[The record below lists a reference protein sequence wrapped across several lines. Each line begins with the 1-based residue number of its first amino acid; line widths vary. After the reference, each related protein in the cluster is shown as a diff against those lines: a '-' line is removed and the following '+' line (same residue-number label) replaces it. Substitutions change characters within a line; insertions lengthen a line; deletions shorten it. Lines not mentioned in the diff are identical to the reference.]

1 MVHLNGKYGVEPA
14 GYVSQMWQ
22 IARSDGEKTYQ
33 VLVAQGATR
42 PSEEGAKWMD
52 TPPVVST
59 SHRCVRRRLERS
71 GFNHKKAGKGFEA

>member
-22 IARSDGEKTYQ
+22 IARSNGGKTYQ
-33 VLVAQGATR
+33 VLVTRCAIR
-42 PSEEGAKWMD
+42 PSEEGAEWMD
-52 TPPVVST
+52 TPPVAFT

-71 GFNHKKAGKGFEA
+71 GFNNKKAGKGFEA